1 MSEPQDLLDYCAQLR
16 TEIRE
21 GEWLLASMQ
30 HLKRE
35 GKATQADAN
44 ELRSDIEFLRREHE
58 ATRIRALAIVNGIV
72 LPEPEVSDMT
82 CSIRVRMKVY
92 RTREDAA

>member
-1 MSEPQDLLDYCAQLR
+1 MTDLLDYCTQLR

-35 GKATQADAN
+35 GKATQSDAN
-44 ELRSDIEFLRREHE
+44 ELRSDIDFLRREHE
-58 ATRIRALAIVNGIV
+58 ATRIRALAIVNNV
-72 LPEPEVSDMT
+72 TLPEAEVSDMART
-82 CSIRVRMKVY
+82 VRERMKG
-92 RTREDAA
+92 RAA